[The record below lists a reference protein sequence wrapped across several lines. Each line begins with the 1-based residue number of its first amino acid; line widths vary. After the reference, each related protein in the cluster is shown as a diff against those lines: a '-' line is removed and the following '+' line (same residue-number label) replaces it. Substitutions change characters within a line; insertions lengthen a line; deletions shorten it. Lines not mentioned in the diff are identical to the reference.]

1 MFKFI
6 INYPKNLRFPISK
19 KFLSNLTFSYFFSF
33 KNLKDPEFQYFHEP
47 YLLLLLTLINNSTL
61 SQKLWL
67 LFLKKIQVPFPDH
80 NKFSA
85 IFINLSLFQTFSVEY
100 SIILSDSH
108 KILTFGHY
116 FSVSSPFVGWS
127 NPGKRTNYVVLGRV
141 EPCDTSLIS
150 SGPMWQAIDDESV
163 QIISK
168 HLS

>member
-1 MFKFI
+1 MFHI
-6 INYPKNLRFPISK
+6 VTNKNIFSK
-19 KFLSNLTFSYFFSF
+19 VIVKLNICIEFSIW
-33 KNLKDPEFQYFHEP
+33 KKC
-47 YLLLLLTLINNSTL
+47 IR
-61 SQKLWL
+61 QKL